1 MKSVTRFRV
10 GMAQWFVNGNVRRT
24 LLGFAVLSVCWA
36 AGQAQP
42 NISGFLVNGV
52 SSNTG
57 PVGATL
63 TIQGSGFG
71 NTEGFSIATLNG
83 IAVAGNGVRP
93 NSCSNTSMLVVRHN
107 TASSGPVVVRVSGK
121 SSIGVNFY
129 IGAVMTGVSPPTA
142 LVGSSVTI
150 TGSGFGTS
158 GGTVTFNGTAAT
170 TSGWTDASI
179 VAQVPEG
186 ATAGPIVVTV
196 NGQASNGMSFTP
208 TPQITSLS
216 PNFGLSN
223 TTVTIAGDSFGN
235 QQGTVTFSGTTASV
249 SAWSNKSI
257 TVTAPSGA
265 LTGNV
270 VVTVNG
276 VASGGQVFTFT
287 PQITG
292 LSSPVLADAT
302 ANIPGIN
309 FGGQQGNGTVTFN
322 GIFPAVHH
330 LDHP

>member
-1 MKSVTRFRV
+1 MPQAGSHAILV
-10 GMAQWFVNGNVRRT
+10 G
-24 LLGFAVLSVCWA
+24 
-36 AGQAQP
+36 
-42 NISGFLVNGV
+42 
-52 SSNTG
+52 
-57 PVGATL
+57 
-63 TIQGSGFG
+63 
-71 NTEGFSIATLNG
+71 G
-83 IAVAGNGVRP
+83 IP
-93 NSCSNTSMLVVRHN
+93 N

-129 IGAVMTGVSPPTA
+129 IGAVMTGVSPRTA

-257 TVTAPSGA
+257 TVTSPSGA
-265 LTGNV
+265 LTRYV
-270 VVTVNG
+270 AVT
-276 VASGGQVFTFT
+276 A
-287 PQITG
+287 
-292 LSSPVLADAT
+292 
-302 ANIPGIN
+302 
-309 FGGQQGNGTVTFN
+309 
-322 GIFPAVHH
+322 
-330 LDHP
+330 